1 LHCIRLLRLVT
12 SQTLPPLALSQPLRY
27 HSFCVAIHDTSLNV
41 AHLVH
46 LFAVLVMM
54 LMVLKRRIIVVGRH
68 RRISWRCPPPAGSGG
83 RSN

>member
-1 LHCIRLLRLVT
+1 MLNLQLTHERYRLAKYMTIL
-12 SQTLPPLALSQPLRY
+12 
-27 HSFCVAIHDTSLNV
+27 C
-41 AHLVH
+41 